1 IPVCALSLSLS
12 LIMLPQRDQLPS
24 TRHEYHT
31 SGNPWVQPLSVVDNS
46 DFSPTGLT
54 FPLDSP
60 SSSFSEGNGPSSS
73 FQAKSMLHEHTCVS
87 TRVLSHLLVF
97 RCLVPF
103 SGPIL
108 VLSSREQQPGCAR

>member
-1 IPVCALSLSLS
+1 
-12 LIMLPQRDQLPS
+12 M
-24 TRHEYHT
+24 
-31 SGNPWVQPLSVVDNS
+31 VQPLSVVDNS

-60 SSSFSEGNGPSSS
+60 SSSFSEGNGASSS
-73 FQAKSMLHEHTCVS
+73 FQAKRMLHEPPCVS

-108 VLSSREQQPGCAR
+108 VLSSREQQPGCARRSNVCSSLALHTIAPPVVSPPLPRRVED